1 MYQSLAKKTQHS
13 GKRRAGK
20 SCLTFWRIPPSW
32 AENCLSLCRIKFIS
46 PPVNHDHVTMVTSL
60 PLSWQ
65 AAFMLLQIYFIMLTA
80 IIVKTR
86 TNNLCW
92 SVSGLKNS
100 VYCDCFTYFASSCRA
115 IICHRFHEYMQIYLS
130 WVDFLISLLHVPSLH
145 WHLAVV
151 ISTHTELS
159 PSITITSSSTNSIC
173 QTFSRPTS
181 LDRGFRGVLSSKSM
195 ANGLLWNCLQSN
207 LQFPSFRTDI
217 ISLIWLPTAWYIC
230 NFSTVRCVLGN
241 IYFIFSLQSSR
252 CLRCFIFRFNS
263 LKYRRLMIISP

>member
-1 MYQSLAKKTQHS
+1 MYQSLAKTTQHS

-20 SCLTFWRIPPSW
+20 SCLTLWRIPPSW
-32 AENCLSLCRIKFIS
+32 AENCLSLYRIKFIS
-46 PPVNHDHVTMVTSL
+46 PPVNHDHFTMVTSL

-86 TNNLCW
+86 ANSFCW

-100 VYCDCFTYFASSCRA
+100 VYCDCFTYFASSCRT
-115 IICHRFHEYMQIYLS
+115 IISHRFHEYMQIYLN
-130 WVDFLISLLHVPSLH
+130 WVDFLISSLHVPSLH

-195 ANGLLWNCLQSN
+195 ANGFLWNCLQSN

-217 ISLIWLPTAWYIC
+217 FSLVWLPTAWYV
-230 NFSTVRCVLGN
+230 SVTSVLWDVFWVIWILFFRYRAHAECGVS
-241 IYFIFSLQSSR
+241 YSDFIH
-252 CLRCFIFRFNS
+252 
-263 LKYRRLMIISP
+263 